1 MTTMSSTRELAI
13 EVAHNVRHLGG
24 YAAANGRVTNES
36 VIRSASLHRL
46 TNNGLGALADAG
58 VEVIVDLR
66 STVEREREVTPDG
79 STFGIRQVHAPVFEQ
94 DASPAGLGTEFEGY
108 GPVYISMLETGTAAY
123 RRLFEAIA
131 ETDGGVVF
139 HCAAGKDRTGV
150 AAALLL
156 DLAGVEE
163 PTIIDDFAVSATL
176 LQPVFSEWLPKMAER
191 GIDEEKA
198 RGLMSSEPEYM
209 TIFLAHLRERHGN
222 AEGYLRGIGVDPLKI
237 DAVRQRLTA

>member
-1 MTTMSSTRELAI
+1 MTTMNSTRELAI

-24 YAAANGRVTNES
+24 YAAAGGRATNES

-46 TNNGLGALADAG
+46 TRSGMGTLADAG

-66 STVEREREVTPDG
+66 STVERERDVTPDG
-79 STFGIRQVHAPVFEQ
+79 TPFGIRQVHAPVFEQ
-94 DASPAGLGTEFEGY
+94 DASPAGLGAEFNGY

-123 RRLFEAIA
+123 RRLFETIA
-131 ETDGGVVF
+131 SVDGGVVF

-163 PTIIDDFAVSATL
+163 GTIVEDFSISAAL
-176 LQPVFSEWLPKMAER
+176 LEPAFSEWLPKMAER
-191 GIDEEKA
+191 GISEEKA

-209 TIFLAHLRERHGN
+209 TIFLAHLRQRHGN
-222 AEGYLRGIGVDPLKI
+222 AEGYLRAIGVTPAQI
-237 DAVRQRLTA
+237 GAVRQRLTA